1 MREKPDELNRA
12 FISPFNQTDFLWT
25 GELFVAR
32 EPLYRIPKR
41 PGGERG
47 DFNRVVMLDTL
58 LRPHLQAKARIVAGF
73 RNPAVKREELLGAH
87 QNLLLVEQP
96 HRQTSLPQHHLGRKA
111 KFFELPWQRGR
122 DSKLVC
128 HRSPNSINLKTFS
141 GITCRMH
148 NLPYSRRPLN
158 VLVRTFLEDILHDR

>member
-1 MREKPDELNRA
+1 MREKPNELPRA

-32 EPLYRIPKR
+32 QPLYRIPKR

-58 LRPHLQAKARIVAGF
+58 LSPHLQAKARIVAGF
-73 RNPAVKREELLGAH
+73 RNPSVKREELLSAH

-96 HRQTSLPQHHLGRKA
+96 HRQTSLPQHRLRRKA
-111 KFFELPWQRGR
+111 QFLELSCQRVR
-122 DSKLVC
+122 DSKSIR
-128 HRSPNSINLKTFS
+128 HRSPNSINLHHSALNRSWYCSSLTFS
-141 GITCRMH
+141 IQPPPFPSFC
-148 NLPYSRRPLN
+148 S
-158 VLVRTFLEDILHDR
+158 

>member
-58 LRPHLQAKARIVAGF
+58 LSPHLQAKARIVAGF
-73 RNPAVKREELLGAH
+73 RNPSVKREEFLGAH
-87 QNLLLVEQP
+87 QNLLLVKQR
-96 HRQTSLPQHHLGRKA
+96 HRETSLPQHRLRRKA
-111 KFFELPWQRGR
+111 QFFELSWQRGR
-122 DSKLVC
+122 DSKLVR
-128 HRSPNSINLKTFS
+128 HRSPNSITYLILPLIAD
-141 GITCRMH
+141 GIA
-148 NLPYSRRPLN
+148 RR
-158 VLVRTFLEDILHDR
+158 